1 MEMNSGAFTIRSFL
15 WETCTPET
23 KTTMCSLLKSD
34 TDKARSFCDCY
45 FNVFHILHKI
55 GHIITHSF
63 NEHHN
68 EDAALNEYYANI
80 FAYKYLEFKKE
91 KDYLKDLISCISFL
105 LNEYKLSFD
114 YHIPKMNE
122 IFHKVK
128 NDLLHYSAYNFNCI
142 RKCCSDKRSF
152 DEILQTISKG
162 NLTTINSGIVPTPG
176 LHGVDLVNECLA
188 VVFELSGRIP
198 DIKLQYCTHIALE
211 NLELL
216 LE

>member
-1 MEMNSGAFTIRSFL
+1 METEVNAFTIRSFL
-15 WETCTPET
+15 WETFTPEM
-23 KTTMCSLLKSD
+23 KNTMCSLLKSD

-55 GHIITHSF
+55 GHIITHTF
-63 NEHHN
+63 NVHHN

-122 IFHKVK
+122 IFIKVK
-128 NDLLHYSAYNFNCI
+128 QDLFQYSAFNFNCI
-142 RKCCSDKRSF
+142 RKCSSDKRSF
-152 DEILQTISKG
+152 EEILTTISRG

-176 LHGVDLVNECLA
+176 LHGIDLVNECLA
-188 VVFELSGRIP
+188 VVFELSGYIP
-198 DIKLQYCTHIALE
+198 DIKLLYCPNIALE
-211 NLELL
+211 NLELVL
-216 LE
+216 S